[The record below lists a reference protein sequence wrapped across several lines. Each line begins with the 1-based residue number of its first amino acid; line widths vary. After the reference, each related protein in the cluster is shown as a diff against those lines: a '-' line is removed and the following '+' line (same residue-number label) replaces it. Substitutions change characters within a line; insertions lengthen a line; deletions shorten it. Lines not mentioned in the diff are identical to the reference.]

1 MFLGSHRCSLL
12 LQMLHAALSVCVC
25 WSHWCAL
32 QRAESIQMS
41 FGRTDSC
48 GLQTRC
54 IRWECTLAIPGIY
67 DWTIHAQLKHGLMP
81 CYHSFNPIVR
91 LITVRGW
98 WCVQEMGRHD
108 DLWSL
113 FYMVVEFVTGQ
124 LPWRK
129 MKDKEQVGNIKEKYD
144 HTQFLKHLPTEFRH
158 VFTHLQVDCR
168 LILHAA
174 AAFSFGLL
182 SLIAGS
188 LVL

>member
-1 MFLGSHRCSLL
+1 
-12 LQMLHAALSVCVC
+12 
-25 WSHWCAL
+25 
-32 QRAESIQMS
+32 
-41 FGRTDSC
+41 
-48 GLQTRC
+48 
-54 IRWECTLAIPGIY
+54 
-67 DWTIHAQLKHGLMP
+67 
-81 CYHSFNPIVR
+81 
-91 LITVRGW
+91 
-98 WCVQEMGRHD
+98 MGRHD